1 MKKLTLALF
10 MTAISFCSQA
20 QSTWKA
26 DPMHSRV
33 GFTINH
39 LGITDVTGY
48 FGKFDITVNIPKVDL
63 SDAKFSFSADVNTIN
78 TTVEMRDKHLKSPD
92 FFDVAHYDKIT
103 FVSTSISKKSDKLYT
118 ITGKL
123 TMHGVTQTATF
134 EMVYKGMAKNPA
146 ANNAEVV
153 GIQVSGL
160 VKRSD
165 FALGPKFPEPM
176 LSDDVIIKVDG
187 EFKK

>member
-10 MTAISFCSQA
+10 ITAISFCAQA
-20 QSTWKA
+20 QTTWKA
-26 DPMHSRV
+26 DPQHSRV
-33 GFTINH
+33 AFTINH

-48 FGKFDITVNIPKVDL
+48 FGKFDITATTPKADL
-63 SDAKFSFSADVNTIN
+63 TDAKFSFSADVATIN

-92 FFDVAHYDKIT
+92 FFDVAHHDKIT
-103 FVSTSISKKSDKLYT
+103 FTSTSISKKSDKQYT
-118 ITGKL
+118 LTGKL

-134 EMVYKGMAKNPA
+134 DMVYKGVAKNPA
-146 ANNAEVV
+146 ANNAEVMGV
-153 GIQVSGL
+153 QFTGV

-165 FALGPKFPEPM
+165 YALGPKFPAPM
-176 LSDDVIIKVDG
+176 LSDEVTIKVDV

>member
-1 MKKLTLALF
+1 MKKLILALF
-10 MTAISFCSQA
+10 ITAISFSSQA
-20 QSTWKA
+20 QTTWKA

-48 FGKFDITVNIPKVDL
+48 FGKFDITVNIPKIDL
-63 SDAKFSFSADVNTIN
+63 SDAKFTFSADVNTIN

-103 FVSTSISKKSDKLYT
+103 FTSTSISKKGDNLYT

-153 GIQVSGL
+153 GIQVSGV
-160 VKRSD
+160 VKRAD
-165 FALGPKFPEPM
+165 YALGPKFPAPM
-176 LSDDVIIKVDG
+176 LSDEVLIKVDG